1 MNTIKVILFDDNPR
15 IRDAVSMLLS
25 GSSGLDFC
33 GAFEDCKDL
42 ENVVEQIQPDVILM
56 DIDMPGMDGI
66 EAVKVLR
73 SKFPEVRILMQ
84 TVFDDM
90 DRIFS
95 AICAGAHG
103 YLLKNTPPYKII
115 EAIQE
120 VYLGGAPMTP
130 EVASKVLKM
139 LSMRTQA
146 NSNAEDLLGLTPRE
160 KDVLKLLV
168 EGKAYKMIASELN
181 ISYDTVRAHIK
192 KIYEKLH
199 VSSMTEAVAK
209 AIQNRLV

>member
-146 NSNAEDLLGLTPRE
+146 NSNAEDLL
-160 KDVLKLLV
+160 KLLV

>member
-66 EAVKVLR
+66 E
-73 SKFPEVRILMQ
+73 
-84 TVFDDM
+84 DM